1 MSADDPS
8 SLCPRGAT
16 LWLTGLSGAGKTT
29 IADAI
34 EGLLAELGMTGVAL
48 DGDVLRAG
56 LSSDLGLSPSDR
68 SEQARRTAHVAALIA
83 GAGLV
88 AIVSLI
94 SPYAEDR
101 CRAREIHEE
110 QGLDFLEVWVDT
122 PLRVCQAR
130 DPKGLYARA
139 RAGEVQGVT
148 GLDAPYDE
156 PLDPDVRVSGCECS
170 PRDTATVILADTGL
184 SAGRAGRVEDNAV
197 DSQASGVKKKVK
209 GDRSTKVFVK
219 DIVQTYKLT
228 EG

>member
-1 MSADDPS
+1 MTSDDS
-8 SLCPRGAT
+8 SPLLRSRGVT

-29 IADAI
+29 IAGAI
-34 EGLLAELGMTGVAL
+34 HDLLAELGCTGVAL

-94 SPYAEDR
+94 SPFAEDR
-101 CRAREIHEE
+101 RRAREIHER
-110 QGLDFLEVWVDT
+110 QGIDFREVWVDT

-139 RAGEVQGVT
+139 RAGEIQGVT

-156 PLDPDVRVSGCECS
+156 PLDPDVRVSGCDGS
-170 PRDTATVILADTGL
+170 PRDTAAAILADIGL
-184 SAGRAGRVEDNAV
+184 VLPAEDSRLA
-197 DSQASGVKKKVK
+197 
-209 GDRSTKVFVK
+209 
-219 DIVQTYKLT
+219 LT
-228 EG
+228 DL

>member
-1 MSADDPS
+1 MTAKATSPLGS
-8 SLCPRGAT
+8 PGIT

-29 IADAI
+29 IAGAI
-34 EGLLAELGMTGVAL
+34 EQRLAEYGRTGVTL
-48 DGDVLRAG
+48 DGDVLRRG

-101 CRAREIHEE
+101 ARARDIHEAG
-110 QGLDFLEVWVDT
+110 GLDFREIWVDT

-139 RAGEVQGVT
+139 RAGEIQGVT

-156 PLDPDVRVSGCECS
+156 PRDPDVHVSGCECS
-170 PRDTATVILADTGL
+170 PRDTAALILADIGL
-184 SAGRAGRVEDNAV
+184 LLTREDSRLA
-197 DSQASGVKKKVK
+197 
-209 GDRSTKVFVK
+209 
-219 DIVQTYKLT
+219 LT
-228 EG
+228 DL

>member
-1 MSADDPS
+1 MTPDDS
-8 SLCPRGAT
+8 SPPRSRGAT

-29 IADAI
+29 IAGAI
-34 EGLLAELGMTGVAL
+34 DGLLAELDYTGVVL

-83 GAGLV
+83 GAGLL

-94 SPYAEDR
+94 SPYADDR
-101 CRAREIHEE
+101 RRAREIHER
-110 QGLDFLEVWVDT
+110 QGLDFREVWVDT

-139 RAGEVQGVT
+139 RAGEVKGVT

-156 PLDPDVRVSGCECS
+156 PLDPDVRVSGCKGT
-170 PRDTATVILADTGL
+170 PRDTAVAILADTGL
-184 SAGRAGRVEDNAV
+184 PPTAEDSRLA
-197 DSQASGVKKKVK
+197 
-209 GDRSTKVFVK
+209 
-219 DIVQTYKLT
+219 LT
-228 EG
+228 DL